1 MMGIARQRA
10 APRGFTLIELL
21 VVVMVLGL
29 LMGILLPVVSAVRR
43 QAWVTTAKHDLRQ
56 VGLACQQYH
65 EDYERYPPARTFCA
79 SRMASLDE
87 YNHLPDELV
96 VDGYLPELPEDVFNP
111 GQTYKYIAPGFGWAN
126 GMGTY
131 LAIWV
136 PRAFPGDGGPDDDV
150 PYFDQPSSPVKF
162 AAWSVGPSGAK
173 TVFESD
179 MLHYPVPP
187 RHWYPDKGDG
197 IIVYLMAEGGPRC
210 SP

>member
-1 MMGIARQRA
+1 MDALRPEA
-10 APRGFTLIELL
+10 RGFTLVELL
-21 VVVMVLGL
+21 VVVSVIAI
-29 LMGILLPVVSAVRR
+29 LMGILLPVYGAVRR
-43 QAWVTTAKHDLRQ
+43 QAWVTKAHHELRQ
-56 VGLACQQYH
+56 VSFACQQYY

-96 VDGYLPELPEDVFNP
+96 IGEYLPELPDDVFNR
-111 GQTYKYIAPGFGWAN
+111 GHTYKYLAPGFGWAN

-136 PRAFPGDGGPDDDV
+136 PKDFPGDGGKAADV
-150 PYFDQPSSPVKF
+150 PYFDQETSPVKF
-162 AAWSVGPSGAK
+162 AVWSVGPAGAK
-173 TVFESD
+173 SVFESD

-187 RHWYPDKGDG
+187 RHWYPKNSDG
-197 IIVYLMAEGGPRC
+197 IIVHMMTESGPKC